1 MGAAFWKKPMR
12 LPLPLRLLV
21 LLPVLLSPAFA
32 QTPPPPAVGIVKAA
46 KHAITE
52 STEFVG
58 RIQAISRVDL
68 VARVTAY
75 LETVNFTDGAEVKKG
90 DVLYTLEQG
99 PFEADVA
106 AKRAAVEQMN
116 AQLLNA
122 EQTLKRAQTLL
133 SGPAGQQSTYD
144 AALASERSLKAQLE
158 AAQATLAQS
167 QINLDY
173 TRIVAPIDGK
183 IGRTSVTPGN
193 VVTPGSGVLATIVG
207 QDPMYIVFPISVR
220 TAIELRQRYADQGGS
235 KALQLR
241 IRLPDGRIYGQ
252 TGELTF
258 VDNSVSAATDTITL
272 RGTIANPRLQHAQE
286 GSISSRELTDN
297 EFVSVLLEGVEPVE
311 VLGVPRSAVL
321 SDQQGDY
328 VYTVDAQ
335 NRAKRQAVKLGQ
347 STPSMAVVL
356 SGLQEGDT
364 VIVEG
369 LQRVRAGAVVS
380 PGPASVDV
388 TQAQAPTAH

>member
-1 MGAAFWKKPMR
+1 MR
-12 LPLPLRLLV
+12 VPAPLWLVALLPL
-21 LLPVLLSPAFA
+21 LLSQAFA

-68 VARVTAY
+68 VARVTAF
-75 LETVNFTDGAEVKKG
+75 LETVNFVEGAEVKKG
-90 DVLYTLEQG
+90 DVLYTLERG

-144 AALASERSLKAQLE
+144 AAIASERSLKAQLE

-220 TAIELRQRYADQGGS
+220 TAIELRQRYAGGS

-252 TGELTF
+252 TGDLTF
-258 VDNSVSAATDTITL
+258 VDNSVSATTDTITL
-272 RGTIANPRLQHAQE
+272 RGTIANPRLPQAKE

-297 EFVSVLLEGVEPVE
+297 EFVSVLLEGVEPVQ
-311 VLGVPRSAVL
+311 VLGVPRSALL

-328 VYTVDAQ
+328 VYTLDAQ
-335 NRAKRQAVKLGQ
+335 NKAKRQAVKLGQ
-347 STPSMAVVL
+347 STPAMAVVL
-356 SGLQEGDT
+356 SGLQEGDA

-388 TQAQAPTAH
+388 TPAPTPAD

>member
-1 MGAAFWKKPMR
+1 MR
-12 LPLPLRLLV
+12 VPAPLWLVALLPL
-21 LLPVLLSPAFA
+21 LLSQAFA

-68 VARVTAY
+68 VARVTAF
-75 LETVNFTDGAEVKKG
+75 LETVNFVEGAEVKKG
-90 DVLYTLEQG
+90 DVLYTLERG

-144 AALASERSLKAQLE
+144 AAVASERSLKAQLQG
-158 AAQATLAQS
+158 AQATLAQS

-220 TAIELRQRYADQGGS
+220 TAIELRQRYAGGS

-258 VDNSVSAATDTITL
+258 VDNSVSATTDTITL
-272 RGTIANPRLQHAQE
+272 RGTIANPPLPQAKE

-297 EFVSVLLEGVEPVE
+297 EFVSVLLEGVEPVQ
-311 VLGVPRSAVL
+311 VLGVPRSALL

-328 VYTVDAQ
+328 VYTLDAQ
-335 NRAKRQAVKLGQ
+335 NKAKRQAVKLGQ
-347 STPSMAVVL
+347 STPAMAVVL
-356 SGLQEGDT
+356 SGLQEGDA

-388 TQAQAPTAH
+388 TPAPTPAD